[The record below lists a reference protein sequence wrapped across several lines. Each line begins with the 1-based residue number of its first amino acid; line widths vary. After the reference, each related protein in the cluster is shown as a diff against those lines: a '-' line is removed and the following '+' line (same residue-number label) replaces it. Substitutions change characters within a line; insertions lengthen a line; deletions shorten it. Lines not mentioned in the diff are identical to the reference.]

1 MPRNA
6 AVPANRKPDYY
17 DLGLC
22 GPFRT
27 DLREETQYC
36 GMFLTPSLRNV
47 ALRRVFFHNGIF
59 HSLRQVLDFYVNR
72 DLHPERFY
80 PRDAAGD
87 VIKYN
92 DLPARYRTNV
102 DAVDPPFD
110 RRPGDPPAL
119 TPAEIQDV
127 ISFLDTLT
135 DGYRARVP

>member
-1 MPRNA
+1 
-6 AVPANRKPDYY
+6 
-17 DLGLC
+17 
-22 GPFRT
+22 
-27 DLREETQYC
+27 
-36 GMFLTPSLRNV
+36 MFLTPTLRNV